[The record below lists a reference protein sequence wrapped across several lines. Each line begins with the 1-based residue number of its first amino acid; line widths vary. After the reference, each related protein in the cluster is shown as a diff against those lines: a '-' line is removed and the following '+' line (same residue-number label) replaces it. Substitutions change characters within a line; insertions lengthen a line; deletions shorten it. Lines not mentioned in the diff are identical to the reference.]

1 MCCLSVLSVYA
12 TCLRFSPLLSFR
24 VTCLCSFLSAY
35 ATYFCYLPVQP
46 ACMSCLLYLSV
57 LPSYVDYLFCLL
69 VLLLVRLH
77 VLFTYMLSACAACLR
92 NQPMNSAYAT
102 CLY

>member
-1 MCCLSVLSVYA
+1 
-12 TCLRFSPLLSFR
+12 
-24 VTCLCSFLSAY
+24 
-35 ATYFCYLPVQP
+35 
-46 ACMSCLLYLSV
+46 MSCLLYLSV

-102 CLY
+102 CLYWLPVLHPCLSCLPDMPYFPKWIFLVSYWQ